1 MGLAALPVMAH
12 TDLLNENFDGD
23 WTLSFSTLELDH
35 NSPNSDINAL
45 FTNAEGVSQPWW
57 VGKDDSND
65 TDRFFISHSYYNRVG
80 KSNDWAVSNA
90 LTVPSEG
97 FVLSFDAQSLPIR
110 SGSTHALSD
119 LWIFITD
126 KPVTSDWQPA
136 AADATYHLEKIP
148 MGDER
153 DVVKDDFQ
161 HYEYNLDAY
170 KGKTI
175 YISFANLN
183 TDKDILVMDNVLVRR
198 LDNAEVS
205 ASAPEYI
212 LHGDF
217 PVEAS
222 VKGTTDE
229 GLTNWTLTF
238 ECGDKKETKS
248 GSKLTNGQEENYTF
262 TGTVGSDQTVSYK
275 VTLSADGVPDMVA
288 EGETSGLAFQTT
300 RRILLEE
307 STGVWCG
314 NCPIAM
320 YTIEQVEKEEPLGER
335 ILPVSIHVGND
346 PMSVT
351 EYETM
356 FGVGTNAPIARVNR
370 DLVPVMFGNNDFHYD
385 VTNENSAA
393 YKILQ
398 YFDNESLAD
407 IAVSGEYLTNAGK
420 ITGIDVNVDVTPAM
434 TVEGS
439 GYRIGLIL
447 TENNVNRQG
456 APRSVWQQHNYLS
469 GSDEIDPANPFYSLP
484 ADISNMYF
492 QDVARAIY
500 GYYGEE
506 NTMPDRTIAA
516 GEKVSYNTQ
525 VAVPDIETVSPNG
538 TVTIPAINTDNLYIT
553 AFLMDASNNRVV
565 NAVRA
570 ALSDKAESKIT
581 AADVLD
587 IYLGVDSVENE
598 ADGEAAYYNMQ
609 GMRVLNPTPGIYVVR
624 RGSAVT
630 KEVIR

>member
-1 MGLAALPVMAH
+1 
-12 TDLLNENFDGD
+12 
-23 WTLSFSTLELDH
+23 
-35 NSPNSDINAL
+35 
-45 FTNAEGVSQPWW
+45 
-57 VGKDDSND
+57 
-65 TDRFFISHSYYNRVG
+65 
-80 KSNDWAVSNA
+80 
-90 LTVPSEG
+90 
-97 FVLSFDAQSLPIR
+97 
-110 SGSTHALSD
+110 
-119 LWIFITD
+119 
-126 KPVTSDWQPA
+126 
-136 AADATYHLEKIP
+136 
-148 MGDER
+148 
-153 DVVKDDFQ
+153 
-161 HYEYNLDAY
+161 
-170 KGKTI
+170 
-175 YISFANLN
+175 
-183 TDKDILVMDNVLVRR
+183 
-198 LDNAEVS
+198 
-205 ASAPEYI
+205 
-212 LHGDF
+212 
-217 PVEAS
+217 
-222 VKGTTDE
+222 
-229 GLTNWTLTF
+229 
-238 ECGDKKETKS
+238 
-248 GSKLTNGQEENYTF
+248 
-262 TGTVGSDQTVSYK
+262 
-275 VTLSADGVPDMVA
+275 
-288 EGETSGLAFQTT
+288 
-300 RRILLEE
+300 
-307 STGVWCG
+307 
-314 NCPIAM
+314 
-320 YTIEQVEKEEPLGER
+320 
-335 ILPVSIHVGND
+335 
-346 PMSVT
+346 
-351 EYETM
+351 
-356 FGVGTNAPIARVNR
+356 
-370 DLVPVMFGNNDFHYD
+370 MFGNNDFHYD

-398 YFDNESLAD
+398 YFGNESLAD

-570 ALSDKAESKIT
+570 ALSDKAEPKIT